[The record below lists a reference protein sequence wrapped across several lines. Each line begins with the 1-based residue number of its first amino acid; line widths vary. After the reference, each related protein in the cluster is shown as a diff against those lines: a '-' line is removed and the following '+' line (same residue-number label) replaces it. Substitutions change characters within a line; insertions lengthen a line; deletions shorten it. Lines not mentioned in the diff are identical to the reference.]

1 MPDWKDKVA
10 VVTGASSGI
19 GKAIVASLLRN
30 GTTVA
35 GVARNEEA
43 LRAVA
48 AMEPTGRMHPFPA
61 DLTSASDRAHC
72 IHRILSSLQHI
83 DILVHAAGIL
93 KGGSIESTS
102 PEDWDATMNINL
114 QAVFHLT
121 QLSLPSLISRKGN
134 IIVISS
140 VAGLRAFPGVL
151 AYCVS
156 KAAVDQFTRCV
167 ALELASQGV
176 RANAVNPGV
185 VLTELHRS
193 GGMSEENYQKF
204 LENSKNTHPLG
215 RVGQPEEIAELVM
228 FLASE
233 QASWITGV
241 TCSIDGGRALTCA
254 R

>member
-1 MPDWKDKVA
+1 MNELAGKVA

-19 GKAIVASLLRN
+19 GKAIAAALLRS
-30 GTTVA
+30 GATVA

-43 LRAVA
+43 LRASAVL
-48 AMEPTGRMHPFPA
+48 EPTKKMHPFPA
-61 DLTSASDRAHC
+61 DLSSSSDRAHC
-72 IHRILSSLQHI
+72 IHRILASLEHI

-93 KGGSIESTS
+93 KSGTIETTS
-102 PEDWDATMNINL
+102 SEDWDAMMNINL

-121 QLSLPSLISRKGN
+121 QLSLPSIISRKGN
-134 IIVISS
+134 IVIISS

-151 AYCVS
+151 AYCIS

-167 ALELASQGV
+167 ALELAPRGV
-176 RANAVNPGV
+176 RVNAVNPGV

-193 GGMSEENYQKF
+193 GGMSEQNYQAF
-204 LENSKNTHPLG
+204 LENSKSTHPLG
-215 RVGQPEEIAELVM
+215 RVGNPEEVAELVM
-228 FLASE
+228 FLVSDR
-233 QASWITGV
+233 ASWITGV